1 MNQNVSLTEDTYEQI
16 RSDLIACRLLPGQRL
31 KTNELSE
38 RLNVSLG
45 AVREALSRLTAEGFV
60 VSERQRGFSA
70 APVSGEDL
78 HQLTEATI
86 DVDTV
91 CLRRSIANGDVE
103 WETLVVAAFH
113 RLKRTPVHTPDNL
126 VHISQK
132 YSLAYSKF
140 RFALVSACDNAWLLR
155 VRDTL
160 HAQTERYRQ
169 ICMILGPKIPDLSA
183 GYDELVAAVIARD
196 ADTAAALLVDRTRR
210 NVDLLAASLAK
221 ADLLTDS
228 ADAEGQA
235 KRRRALRETLD

>member
-16 RSDLIACRLLPGQRL
+16 RGDLIACRLLPGQRL

-86 DVDTV
+86 DVDSI

-103 WETLVVAAFH
+103 WETTVVAAFH
-113 RLKRTPVHTPDNL
+113 RLKRTPLFSDENPGQ
-126 VHISQK
+126 ISQN
-132 YSLAYSKF
+132 YTHAYGKF
-140 RFALVSACDNAWLLR
+140 RHALVSACDNAWLLR
-155 VRDTL
+155 LRDTL

-169 ICMILGPKIPDLSA
+169 MCMI
-183 GYDELVAAVIARD
+183 
-196 ADTAAALLVDRTRR
+196 
-210 NVDLLAASLAK
+210 
-221 ADLLTDS
+221 
-228 ADAEGQA
+228 
-235 KRRRALRETLD
+235 